1 MAPDRAIAGLALSAI
16 VLIAG
21 AAPLVGTPQIAA
33 APVAEI
39 APTGRLRAGLNYNN
53 PVLARRDAAT
63 GELSGIVVDLSRELA
78 RRLGVPVELV
88 PYDATGKMAAAV
100 TTGAWDIAYLGID
113 PERSA
118 EIEFTAAYINLEGTY
133 LVPSGSPLQ
142 RVEDVDRDGIRVA
155 VTAKSAYD
163 LFLSRALTRASIVR
177 ADSTPGSIRM
187 MVDQKLDAVAGV
199 RTALVAESRRI
210 PGSRVMSGHFMTIP
224 QGAGVPKGRPAAAR
238 YVRQFIEDVKASGFV
253 AKALARHGLG
263 PDDAVVAPAA
273 PVQ

>member
-1 MAPDRAIAGLALSAI
+1 MATDRAIAVVTLSAV
-16 VLIAG
+16 VLVAG
-21 AAPLVGTPQIAA
+21 AAPVLSSPQVAA
-33 APVAEI
+33 VPVAEL
-39 APTGRLRAGLNYNN
+39 APTGRLRAALNYNN
-53 PVLARRDAAT
+53 PVLARRDTAT

-78 RRLGVPVELV
+78 RRLGVPLDLV

-113 PERSA
+113 PERAA

-133 LVPSGSPLQ
+133 LVPAGSPLQ

-163 LFLSRALTRASIVR
+163 LFLTRALTRASIVR
-177 ADSTPGSIRM
+177 ADSTPGSIKM
-187 MVDQKLDAVAGV
+187 MVDRNLDAVAGV
-199 RTALVAESRRI
+199 KTALVAESRRM

-224 QGAGVPKGRPAAAR
+224 QGAGIPKGRPAAAR